1 MKKTILILL
10 GVAVLVSIVY
20 YTDRKLAPVQ
30 AVGDHPAKVSEVPNG
45 VSFKSLD
52 GKSVNLSDL
61 RGKVVFVDFW
71 ETTCGPCKIE
81 IPWLIELQQKYQ
93 AQGLTILGVAMDT
106 DGKSVVAPWVAK
118 ERFDVNGVQL
128 PINYPIVLGDDKS
141 VESLGQELVGFPTT
155 VLISRDGK
163 IIKTT
168 LGLVSFDEIE
178 KDIKSQLGT

>member
-30 AVGDHPAKVSEVPNG
+30 TAAAPLAKPSEVPSG
-45 VSFKSLD
+45 VSFKALD
-52 GKSVNLSDL
+52 GGDVKLADMH
-61 RGKVVFVDFW
+61 GKVVLVDFW

-93 AQGLTILGVAMDT
+93 ARGLTILGVAMDT
-106 DGKSVVAPWVAK
+106 EGKSVVAPWVAK
-118 ERFDVNGVQL
+118 ERFDVNGAQL
-128 PINYPIVLGDDKS
+128 PINYPILLGDDKS
-141 VESLGQELVGFPTT
+141 VEALGQELVGFPTS

-168 LGLVSFDEIE
+168 LGLVSYDEIE
-178 KDIKSQLGT
+178 KDIKTQLGI